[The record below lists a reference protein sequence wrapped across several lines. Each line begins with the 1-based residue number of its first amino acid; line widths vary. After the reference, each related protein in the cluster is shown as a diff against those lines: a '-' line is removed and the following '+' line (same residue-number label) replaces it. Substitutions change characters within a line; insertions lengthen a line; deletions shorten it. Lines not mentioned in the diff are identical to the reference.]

1 MSIKSSDF
9 NQDGVKPTL
18 TSADDFIYSDL
29 GMPLLIHPGTND
41 ISPITDLN
49 AIRQSVK
56 NLVLTNF
63 GERPFHP
70 EIGTGITG
78 LLFENADFFTANSI
92 KGETL
97 RVLRRFEPR
106 VEDVVV
112 QVFDDPD
119 RNAFRIDV
127 GYKIVD
133 TPVSDDTSFYLERV
147 R

>member
-1 MSIKSSDF
+1 MSIKSSDY
-9 NQDGVKPTL
+9 NVDGVKPTS

-29 GMPLLIHPGTND
+29 GMPLLIHPGTKD
-41 ISPITDLN
+41 INPITDLN

-78 LLFENADFFTANSI
+78 LLFENADFFTANAI

-106 VEDVVV
+106 VEDVTV

>member
-9 NQDGVKPTL
+9 NQDGVKPTS

-41 ISPITDLN
+41 INPITDLN

-92 KGETL
+92 KAETL

>member
-92 KGETL
+92 KAETL

>member
-106 VEDVVV
+106 VEDVTV

>member
-92 KGETL
+92 KAETL

-106 VEDVVV
+106 VEDVTV

>member
-9 NQDGVKPTL
+9 NQDGVKPTSV
-18 TSADDFIYSDL
+18 SADDFIYTDL
-29 GMPLLIHPGTND
+29 SMILNLHPNTRD
-41 ISPITDLN
+41 INPITDLN

-92 KGETL
+92 KTETL

-106 VEDVVV
+106 VEEVVV

>member
-9 NQDGVKPTL
+9 NKDGVKPT
-18 TSADDFIYSDL
+18 SVSSDSIYSDL

-106 VEDVVV
+106 VEDVTV